1 VLSLGPVR
9 RALLALAVGG
19 FAIGTGEFVIL
30 GLLPNVATDLG
41 VTIPQAGHLVSAYAI
56 GVVVGAPVLTVALV
70 RMPRKT
76 VLIGLMLA
84 FAAGN
89 VASALA
95 PTFDWE
101 IAARFA
107 SGLPHGAFFGVGAV
121 AAAQMVDYSRR
132 SAAMA
137 VMFTGLTVANIV
149 GVPVT
154 TLLGQ
159 HTSWRLV
166 FALIAVIGALGAVS
180 VAIFVP
186 GGFRHPADAEVPAT
200 GQMLRREFR
209 AFARPG
215 VWLVLGGVMLGGG
228 GMFATF
234 SYINPMMTHLA
245 GFAPSSVTLLLVLFG
260 LGMTAGNLVGARLA
274 DRALMPTLYGGFL
287 AQILITVVFVFTA
300 HSKIGAAITI
310 FLYPAAALGTL
321 PSLQTRMITL
331 AGGAPNLAAAAI
343 QAAFNVANS
352 IGAWLGG
359 LVIAAGL
366 GYDAPNVVAIA
377 LTVVG
382 LGFAVTSGLLDRH
395 QRRAGVA
402 DVDRMA
408 MGDDPAAGPPD
419 ERVLAGAGRP
429 A

>member
-30 GLLPNVATDLG
+30 GLLPNVAADLG

-70 RMPRKT
+70 RMPRKS
-76 VLIGLMLA
+76 VLIGLMIA

-89 VASALA
+89 IGSAVA

-101 IAARFA
+101 LAARFA

-121 AAAQMVDYSRR
+121 AAANMVGYSRR

-149 GVPVT
+149 GVPLT

-166 FALIAVIGALGAVS
+166 FALIAVIGALAAAS

-186 GGFRHPADAEVPAT
+186 GGFRHPIDADVPAT

-215 VWLVLGGVMLGGG
+215 VWLVLGGVMVGGG

-260 LGMTAGNLVGARLA
+260 LGMTVGNLIGARLA
-274 DRALMPTLYGGFL
+274 DRALMPTLYVGFL
-287 AQILITVVFVFTA
+287 AQILVVTVFVFTS
-300 HSKIGAAITI
+300 HSKIGSAITI
-310 FLYPAAALGTL
+310 FLYPAATLATL
-321 PSLQTRMITL
+321 PALQTRMITL

-343 QAAFNVANS
+343 QAGFNVANS
-352 IGAWLGG
+352 LGAWLGG
-359 LVIAAGL
+359 VVIAAGL
-366 GYDAPNVVAIA
+366 GYDAPNVVAIG
-377 LTVVG
+377 LTVIG
-382 LGFAVTSGLLDRH
+382 LGFAVASGLLDRH

-408 MGDDPAAGPPD
+408 MGDDPAGD
-419 ERVLAGAGRP
+419 ERELAGAS